1 MNKDQFDSLFKAP
14 RRMLTNLRWK
24 ETSGV
29 DHPANEEE
37 GWMVMKAMGTALED
51 LLKEE
56 ADFQKNGERVLAILN
71 AFDFTEAPKN
81 VQTASKVIAQWLTE
95 EVGASEKAEHPDCPP
110 GEEYDED
117 KEMCVPVSRA
127 KRRGKDGKEE
137 YASKGLE
144 EALLAEDVD
153 AATAKAVAE
162 KIGDTRIC
170 PPGEEYDEGR
180 GMCIPMRRSKST
192 RKRGQLIDSL
202 LDSIKNRGT
211 QKRGPT
217 EKQIQ
222 EAIQANWPDFLKEM
236 KAIMKSGDGGRKAQ
250 VVETVKDFQGAIE
263 RDLIA
268 AAKN

>member
-1 MNKDQFDSLFKAP
+1 M
-14 RRMLTNLRWK
+14 
-24 ETSGV
+24 
-29 DHPANEEE
+29 
-37 GWMVMKAMGTALED
+37 
-51 LLKEE
+51 
-56 ADFQKNGERVLAILN
+56 
-71 AFDFTEAPKN
+71 
-81 VQTASKVIAQWLTE
+81 
-95 EVGASEKAEHPDCPP
+95 
-110 GEEYDED
+110 
-117 KEMCVPVSRA
+117 PVSRA

-137 YASKGLE
+137 YASKSLE
-144 EALLAEDVD
+144 ELLLAEDVD
-153 AATAKAVAE
+153 AETAKAVAE

-180 GMCIPMRRSKST
+180 GMCVPMRRSKST

-236 KAIMKSGDGGRKAQ
+236 KAIMKSSDGGRKAQ
-250 VVETVKDFQGAIE
+250 VIETVKDFQGAIE